1 MEANEV
7 KETQETTVEETVV
20 QEEPKFAKLKAWWN
34 RNKTH
39 VRDVALGAAAVGG
52 IVVVSMLSRGS
63 DSDYTTE
70 EDYKLEYSSNEPL
83 EIESNSDSDTEEA
96 TE

>member
-70 EDYKLEYSSNEPL
+70 EDYELEYSGNEPL
-83 EIESNSDSDTEEA
+83 EIESSSDSDTEEA

>member
-7 KETQETTVEETVV
+7 KETQETIVEETVV

-39 VRDVALGAAAVGG
+39 VRDIALGPAAVGG
-52 IVVVSMLSRGS
+52 IVVVSMISRGS
-63 DSDYTTE
+63 DPDYTTE
-70 EDYKLEYSSNEPL
+70 EDYELEYSGDEPI
-83 EIESNSDSDTEEA
+83 EIESSSDTEEA